1 MEDGLLCFF
10 VLQQQKSLFYKN
22 VQAIRKIVL
31 VLGTLY
37 QIEFVLLLEESY

>member
-1 MEDGLLCFF
+1 MACSVSLFYNSK
-10 VLQQQKSLFYKN
+10 KSLFYKN